1 MGPVRSAPGSLI
13 SYTYK
18 ERAISG
24 PLWVISNTHPIL
36 GRRIG
41 GTRRGCAGCGGGA
54 RPGPGSCRCVG
65 RANASRCRGTGCA
78 TLGCATCCR
87 APSVALS
94 RICCVVGNSGMSVHI
109 PSKLSLAQPARVPWA
124 RMESPLTAWERQVG
138 CTASRGESRSS
149 SGPHEECRLL
159 GSFP

>member
-1 MGPVRSAPGSLI
+1 MGPVRSAPGSL
-13 SYTYK
+13 SSYK

-24 PLWVISNTHPIL
+24 PLWVIGNTHPIL

-41 GTRRGCAGCGGGA
+41 GTRRGHAPGAAAGLGL
-54 RPGPGSCRCVG
+54 G
-65 RANASRCRGTGCA
+65 RAQADALAEPTHQGVAELVAQHS
-78 TLGCATCCR
+78 GCATCCR

-94 RICCVVGNSGMSVHI
+94 RICCVVEDSGMSVHI

-138 CTASRGESRSS
+138 CTASRVESRSS

-159 GSFP
+159 GSSP